1 MESPHPLFD
10 LRGRVALVTGGGGV
24 IGSASV
30 TALARAGADV
40 AIVDLRLEAAQAVA
54 AQVEAL
60 GRRAFAVAA
69 DAADF
74 EASRAA
80 LAGAEGALGPV
91 DVLVCVAGGGQPKG
105 ILDLTPEEFDDVQRR
120 NLRSA
125 WNWTKLLAPGMV
137 TRSGQRIVYI
147 SSMSAKYGGGPP
159 FSVSRSAYAAAKAG
173 LLGLTRGL
181 AKELAPNVTV
191 NAVCPG
197 LIETANT
204 RFIAQGAQR
213 DALLAAILKG
223 RPGKGDD
230 VAAAVTFFA
239 SPGADWITGEVMDVN
254 GGQYLD

>member
-1 MESPHPLFD
+1 VVGPHPLFD

-24 IGSASV
+24 IGGASAR
-30 TALARAGADV
+30 ALAHAGADV
-40 AIVDLRLEAAQAVA
+40 AIVDLRLEAARAVA
-54 AQVEAL
+54 ADVVSL
-60 GRRAFAVAA
+60 GSRAFAVAA

-74 EASRAA
+74 ERSRDALAQAEAA
-80 LAGAEGALGPV
+80 LGAV

-105 ILDLTPEEFDDVQRR
+105 ILELTPEEFDDVQRR

-125 WNWTKLLAPGMV
+125 WNWTKLLAPGML
-137 TRSGQRIVYI
+137 TRTGQRIVYI

-191 NAVCPG
+191 NAICPG